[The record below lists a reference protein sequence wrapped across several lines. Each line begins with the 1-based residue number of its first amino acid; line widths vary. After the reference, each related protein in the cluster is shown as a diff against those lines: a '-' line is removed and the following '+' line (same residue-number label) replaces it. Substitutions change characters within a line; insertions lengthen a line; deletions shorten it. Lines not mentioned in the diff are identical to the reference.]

1 MTQNNST
8 PTTTSRPKS
17 RGKAGV
23 WDWLL
28 GATIGTFFRFVWWS
42 IAAIFISILIEWAG
56 MIWFWG
62 PEHSQTILET
72 ELDYLSGFNRNM
84 ILDLYP
90 FDITQAFMMFTES
103 AIQFLRLREL
113 SGVAANSISGNAGLI
128 AHYGIESLLNTLFI
142 FTVRLSICVSAVT
155 GFALVGLVAFI
166 DGLVERDIRRACGA
180 MESAFVYHRAKRAV
194 VPLIYLSFGGY
205 LTAPVSVHP
214 AVVFL
219 PVMALFGLSIFTA
232 AKQFKKFV

>member
-1 MTQNNST
+1 MTQNNT
-8 PTTTSRPKS
+8 ATTTRQKKIH
-17 RGKAGV
+17 KAGV

-28 GATIGTFFRFVWWS
+28 GATIGTFFRFIGWS
-42 IAAIFISILIEWAG
+42 IAAIFIAVLIEWTG

-62 PEHSQTILET
+62 PDHSKQILET
-72 ELDYLSGFNRNM
+72 ELDYLIGFNRNM
-84 ILDLYP
+84 ILGIYP
-90 FDITQAFMMFTES
+90 SEI
-103 AIQFLRLREL
+103 AIQFMRMTDSFVSFLHLREL
-113 SGVAANSISGNAGLI
+113 SESLANNITGKASLVAYYGL
-128 AHYGIESLLNTLFI
+128 ESLLNTLFI

-155 GFALVGLVAFI
+155 GFALVGLVSFI

-205 LTAPVSVHP
+205 LTAPISVHP

-219 PVMALFGLSIFTA
+219 PIMALFGLSIFTA

>member
-1 MTQNNST
+1 MTQNNS
-8 PTTTSRPKS
+8 PTITSRPQKNHK
-17 RGKAGV
+17 GGV

-28 GATIGTFFRFVWWS
+28 SATIGTLFRFVWWS
-42 IAAIFISILIEWAG
+42 IAAIFIAVMIEWAG

-62 PEHSQTILET
+62 PEHSKHILET
-72 ELDYLSGFNRNM
+72 ELDYLIGFNRNM
-84 ILDLYP
+84 ILGVYP
-90 FDITQAFMMFTES
+90 SQI
-103 AIQFLRLREL
+103 AIQFMTLTESVVSFLHLREL
-113 SGVAANSISGNAGLI
+113 SESLANNITGKASLVAYYGL
-128 AHYGIESLLNTLFI
+128 ESLLNTLFI

-219 PVMALFGLSIFTA
+219 PIMALFGLSIFTA